1 MRNQLWKKLLIAA
14 LVIILPL
21 IAAFGSDLIAHRQ
34 LRNLP
39 AAEHIDRTIPLSACT
54 LAGASAADDASDETS
69 DEWSE
74 DEEWAEDEE
83 WSEEEDLDEEGWDDE
98 EAWDEEPA
106 EETAA
111 EEASPD
117 APAEEPAPAE
127 PEELDIPSG
136 SGALIIPCTGWV
148 EDLTI
153 TAGSMF
159 DQAYRVVC
167 TLEDG
172 SAVTRTSRYMSAMGQ
187 DTIHIGLRVTELRLS
202 FPESGAAVTSIQV
215 NNTLEHN
222 PARMAF
228 WGLATLAVCLLIVF
242 RKAFGKHPEWVVAII
257 AATLGIWLCVF
268 LPANTGVTYDDQVHA
283 RNAFALSYGPTTS
296 RATLFSDNLGNLTW
310 NVSINEN
317 STHVAD
323 TWRDQKLVRAVMDG
337 VKDDGVSKPEVYRW
351 AFTDIGYTPIS
362 AGIAVSRLFG
372 ASNTSQIIWGRL
384 FNLLAYTVLVCLA
397 IRATKRF
404 RLIFAA
410 LALMPG
416 AFFQACCITYD
427 ATIIGLCFLGIAL
440 AVDAI
445 LDRETRLTWQRALAM
460 MICLLLGGI
469 VKTVY
474 MPLMLMV
481 WLLPRSKF
489 DSDRQRWFFKLAAT
503 VIMVLAVL
511 AMVRG
516 VTSGTV
522 ALQDDRGN
530 SPDTQAQID
539 FILHQPFT
547 YLGYFFSFIWT
558 YFNIYFVDV
567 YRTSWAYLGS
577 LTGTLNT
584 VSLALLLFCAFTDNA
599 PEDDRPM
606 RWHQRLVLFI
616 IFMMAVGMTFTTMY
630 VAFSSVASPN
640 FDGVQARYMIP
651 VLPLM
656 FMLLQ
661 PDGVKNRLR
670 GDIWPT
676 VFGVMNVVIL
686 GSMALSLT
694 LNAFWL

>member
-1 MRNQLWKKLLIAA
+1 MRKQTWKKLLIAA
-14 LVIILPL
+14 LVIILPVA
-21 IAAFGSDLIAHRQ
+21 AAFGSDMIAHRQ

-39 AAEHIDRTIPLSACT
+39 AAEHIDRELALSACT
-54 LAGASAADDASDETS
+54 VAGGSAEDSGDDA
-69 DEWSE
+69 
-74 DEEWAEDEE
+74 WAE
-83 WSEEEDLDEEGWDDE
+83 EEGWDEEEDWGDDEAWDEGDE
-98 EAWDEEPA
+98 EAWDEGDDAALSGEKPAAETAAAAASVPEEPA
-106 EETAA
+106 ELEIA
-111 EEASPD
+111 
-117 APAEEPAPAE
+117 
-127 PEELDIPSG
+127 SG
-136 SGALIIPCTGWV
+136 SGVLIIPCTGYV

-153 TAGSMF
+153 TASSMF

-172 SAVTRTSRYMSAMGQ
+172 SEAIRTSRYMSAMGQ

-202 FPESGAAVTSIQV
+202 FPESGASVTGLRV

-222 PARMAF
+222 PALMAF
-228 WGLATLAVCLLIVF
+228 WGLITLAVCLLIAC
-242 RKAFGKHPEWVVAII
+242 RRAFGRHPEYVLVIV

-268 LPANTGVTYDDQVHA
+268 LPANTGMTYDDQVHA
-283 RNAFALSYGPTTS
+283 GNAFALSYGPTTS
-296 RATLFSDNLGNLTW
+296 RATLFSENLGNLTW

-323 TWRDQKLVRAVMDG
+323 TWRDQQVIRGMMDAVA
-337 VKDDGVSKPEVYRW
+337 DDGVSRPEVYRW

-384 FNLLAYTVLVCLA
+384 FNLLAFTVLIFLA

-404 RLIFAA
+404 RLVFAA

-416 AFFQACCITYD
+416 AFYQACCITYD
-427 ATIIGLCFLGIAL
+427 ASIIGLCFLGIAL

-445 LDRETRLTWQRALAM
+445 LDRETKLTWQRALSM
-460 MICLLLGGI
+460 LVCLLLGGI

-474 MPLMLMV
+474 MPLMLLV

-489 DSDRQRWFFKLAAT
+489 DSDRQRWFFKIAAT
-503 VIMVLAVL
+503 VIMILAVL

-530 SPDTQAQID
+530 NPDTQAQIS

-558 YFNIYFVDV
+558 YFNIYFVEV

-577 LTGTLNT
+577 LSGALNT

-599 PEDDRPM
+599 PDDDRPM
-606 RWHQRLVLFI
+606 RWYQRLVLFV

-670 GDIWPT
+670 GDIWPA
-676 VFGVMNVVIL
+676 VFGVVNVVIL
-686 GSMALSLT
+686 GSMAFTLA